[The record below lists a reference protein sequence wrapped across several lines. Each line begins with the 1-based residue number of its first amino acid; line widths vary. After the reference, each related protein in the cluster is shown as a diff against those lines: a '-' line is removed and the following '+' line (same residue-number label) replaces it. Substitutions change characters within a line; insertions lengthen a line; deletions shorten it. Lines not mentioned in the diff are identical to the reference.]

1 MLSSRQMPLEIR
13 VAIADALDQLK
24 QPALSVQ
31 IQARAVRKFERKV
44 TLTRRSKKK
53 MMALLKLASRGSP
66 DGSVRDWVEELGL
79 SLIRLPIDDVRAVP
93 PGAIVEY
100 AAGTSAVMGFGGRLY
115 PSDPRDR
122 VLGVWA
128 PT

>member
-1 MLSSRQMPLEIR
+1 MLSSRPMPPEIR
-13 VAIADALDQLK
+13 VAIADALDKLK
-24 QPALSVQ
+24 QPAVPAQ
-31 IQARAVRKFERKV
+31 IQARAVRRFERKV
-44 TLTRRSKKK
+44 TITRRSKKK
-53 MMALLKLASRGSP
+53 MMALLKLAARSSP
-66 DGSVRDWVEELGL
+66 DQSVRDWVQELGL
-79 SLIRLPIDDVRAVP
+79 SLMRLPIDDVRAVP

-115 PSDPRDR
+115 PSDPQDR